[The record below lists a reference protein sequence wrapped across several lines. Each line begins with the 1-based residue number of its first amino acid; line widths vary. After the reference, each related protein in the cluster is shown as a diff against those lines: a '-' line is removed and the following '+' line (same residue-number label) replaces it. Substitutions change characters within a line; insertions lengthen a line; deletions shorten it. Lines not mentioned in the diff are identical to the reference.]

1 MTETQDY
8 LNHQVEALN
17 KIELHQVV
25 KIAESINQVAQSGGK
40 IWIAGN
46 GGSATTAAHCA
57 TDLSKGVF
65 SNTGVQIPAICLN
78 EMVGVSTA
86 WSNDINFKF
95 ALKLQM
101 ESLYTLGDLVLVFSG
116 SGNSEN
122 ILELINFANTKNL
135 KTIGIGGMGG
145 GQMSKISSES
155 LIIQSEDMQIIEN
168 THLYVVHLI
177 YKILS
182 EKLVS

>member
-1 MTETQDY
+1 MNEIQDY
-8 LNHQVEALN
+8 LTHQIKALN
-17 KIELHQVV
+17 DIDLHQVTN
-25 KIAESINQVAQSGGK
+25 IATSIKEVAKSGKK

-65 SNTGVQIPAICLN
+65 SNTGEQIPAICLN
-78 EMVGVSTA
+78 EMLGVSTA
-86 WSNDINFKF
+86 WSNDINFKL

-101 ESLYTLGDLVLVFSG
+101 ESLYTPGDLVLVFSG